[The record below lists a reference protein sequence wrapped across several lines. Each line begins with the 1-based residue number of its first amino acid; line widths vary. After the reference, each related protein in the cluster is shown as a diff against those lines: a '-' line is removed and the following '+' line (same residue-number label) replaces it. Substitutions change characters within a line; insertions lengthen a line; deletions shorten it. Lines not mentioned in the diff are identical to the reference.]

1 MARHKILGPEHFL
14 QVHQNPLD
22 ISYGSELG
30 RKVQTKGFNDT
41 LNSLVGEIASYYSE
55 DCQQDYPLIAFIRGQ
70 IGSGKTAFAR
80 NMIDDLHQ
88 VS

>member
-22 ISYGSELG
+22 LDLSYDTGQ
-30 RKVQTKGFNDT
+30 KVQTRGFNDT
-41 LNSLVGEIASYYSE
+41 LNSLVNEISVYYSDDNE
-55 DCQQDYPLIAFIRGQ
+55 QDWALLAVVRGH

-80 NMIDDLHQ
+80 NLIDDLHK
-88 VS
+88 VG